1 MMFYRSVSL
10 TFILWIYLLNL
21 VLSFLD
27 LFLKLC
33 ICSLYLLLNCLAAE
47 PMYDMFLLSYLT
59 IALYITSL
67 VKHVPF
73 TGNSSLILQLH
84 VSFLLFEFLSL
95 FPRTFWLCFVIYL
108 CIHEYDIFNVFLLK
122 ILLNMPDIG
131 KCFSASFR
139 SYEEGAIF
147 TNRF

>member
-1 MMFYRSVSL
+1 MAL
-10 TFILWIYLLNL
+10 IETLKWIWLLDL
-21 VLSFLD
+21 VLYVLV

-33 ICSLYLLLNCLAAE
+33 VCSLYLLLNYLLVK
-47 PMYDMFLLSYLT
+47 PLYDMMLLYVTVILC
-59 IALYITSL
+59 ITPL

-73 TGNSSLILQLH
+73 SGNSSLILQLH

-131 KCFSASFR
+131 KCFSTSFS
-139 SYEEGAIF
+139 SYEEGEIF